1 MSLSAPPTGLPFDD
15 IRNLIAAIPMA
26 DDESLREARARSAE
40 LGVMGGELGRLAEI
54 AEWMA
59 AWRGEAQPQITRPL
73 IAIFAA
79 NHGIAARNISSGAP
93 SLGVPTDTQKMV
105 ETFAAGG
112 AAVNQI
118 ALGAEAGLKVFDL
131 ALDYP
136 TPDICLEAAL
146 SEAGCAATMAFGM
159 EAIAG
164 GTDLLCIGAA
174 GIGSD
179 VVAAALACALV
190 GGAASDWIEG
200 APRILAVEAA
210 LSTHANTRGQPL
222 EILRALGGREFA
234 AIAGAILAARYQRI
248 PVVLDGMV
256 ACAAAAALQA
266 MRPDALDHCIAAH
279 RSGSAAHDRLLAH
292 LGKAPLLDLGIT
304 LNEGAGAALAIGLLR
319 AALATHAGMATRA
332 QIGIN

>member
-15 IRNLIAAIPMA
+15 IRNLIAAIPPA
-26 DDESLREARARSAE
+26 DDEALSEARARSAD
-40 LGVMGGELGRLAEI
+40 LGVMGGSLGRLADL

-59 AWRGEAQPQITRPL
+59 AWRGEAQPRITRPL

-79 NHGIAARNISSGAP
+79 NHGIAARGLSSGMMA
-93 SLGVPTDTQKMV
+93 DTQKMV

-136 TPDICLEAAL
+136 TPDICVEAAL

-159 EAIAG
+159 ESIAG
-164 GTDLLCIGAA
+164 GTDLLCVGAA

-179 VVAAALACALV
+179 VVAAALACALI
-190 GGAASDWIEG
+190 GGAASDWIDG
-200 APRILAVEAA
+200 TKRIEAVETARV
-210 LSTHANTRGQPL
+210 THANTRGQPL

-266 MRPDALDHCIAAH
+266 VRADALDHCIAAH
-279 RSGSAAHDRLLAH
+279 RNGSPAHDRLLAH
-292 LGKAPLLDLGIT
+292 LGKVPLLDLGIT
-304 LNEGAGAALAIGLLR
+304 LDEGAGAALAISLLR
-319 AALATHAGMATRA
+319 SALATHAGMATRE
-332 QIGIN
+332 QIDKN